1 MRKLRASSRKL
12 IRKLGLP
19 GPPRAHTPPHV
30 LFDSQHYSTLSY
42 SSLGSYFSFLFFT
55 FLRQFNLMYLH
66 LKSAPRKR
74 HWWVSVYKKNC
85 LSFYLDETHASE
97 MNWIRSG
104 PPSECTKRSILGKDI
119 SEKNIYIA
127 YTAAA
132 SSCFWGIR
140 SPRSMLGRRR
150 CPMKSRELSR
160 RRLDYIYQSS
170 RYDSGQHV
178 PGYTSYS
185 SIHFQVFM
193 VLLPLNRIKPLDL
206 EAFLA
211 GQT

>member
-1 MRKLRASSRKL
+1 MICLHSIFLLLTSGFGFMAEVVKGPEMDQSPCQQTWAWTSAVFFACWHV
-12 IRKLGLP
+12 P
-19 GPPRAHTPPHV
+19 GPGRTDRQWSGVFFNVFHH
-30 LFDSQHYSTLSY
+30 
-42 SSLGSYFSFLFFT
+42 LGT
-55 FLRQFNLMYLH
+55 G
-66 LKSAPRKR
+66 A
-74 HWWVSVYKKNC
+74 
-85 LSFYLDETHASE
+85 
-97 MNWIRSG
+97 
-104 PPSECTKRSILGKDI
+104 DI
-119 SEKNIYIA
+119 KQDFPIQCIYIA

-150 CPMKSRELSR
+150 CPMKSQELSR
-160 RRLDYIYQSS
+160 RRLDHIYQSS

-193 VLLPLNRIKPLDL
+193 VLLPLNRIKPLDV